1 MAYTYNDD
9 VYEVALDVWTPT
21 QFRDKVVYQ
30 ALLKAM
36 TTEVQ
41 KLEDLAKQM
50 YSERSINTAVGAQL
64 DNVGANMGVNR
75 LLGWTDAQY
84 RTAIYAEIFMRRSDG
99 SANYIM
105 SALKSLYQSPT
116 AMIFEHNT
124 AMTGGIVV
132 KVNQPS
138 YIESAISVLK
148 KMSPA
153 TIQSVVILRDVTP
166 KGYAWTP
173 TEVSASTSALV
184 TQTQDWFITD
194 GGLGVVVQSGSGS
207 AVKNMIGTLGEPGL
221 QTTPLS
227 VEQKVSPPE
236 ASLAIDA
243 KQEQGNLLVD
253 KYASIGGEYGIMA
266 EVSQLRRGSTI
277 IEGEK

>member
-9 VYEVALDVWTPT
+9 VYGVALDVWTPT

-36 TTEVQ
+36 TAEVQ

-64 DNVGANMGVNR
+64 DNVGANMGVDR
-75 LLGWTDAQY
+75 MLGWTDAQY

-105 SALKSLYQSPT
+105 GALKSLYQSPT

-124 AMTGGIVV
+124 AMTGGVVV
-132 KVNQPS
+132 KVNQPA
-138 YIESAISVLK
+138 YVESAISVLK

-173 TEVSASTSALV
+173 AEVTASTSALV
-184 TQTQDWFITD
+184 TQNNDWFITN
-194 GGLGVVVQSGSGS
+194 GGLGIVVQSGSGS

-243 KQEQGNLLVD
+243 KQDQGNLLVD